1 MSDFVTV
8 SFKHEEN
15 MNPPP
20 FQELVD
26 DIVES
31 IVNSFRKML
40 SEYHL
45 LEEAKQNASQ
55 DEKNNLL
62 SAEARKMEVLRVMLR
77 IITNA
82 FEAIFQRIQC
92 YQFKMNGELTGS

>member
-1 MSDFVTV
+1 M
-8 SFKHEEN
+8 K
-15 MNPPP
+15 PPP

-45 LEEAKQNASQ
+45 LEEAKQNGSPH
-55 DEKNNLL
+55 EKNDLL
-62 SAEARKMEVLRVMLR
+62 LTEARKMKVLRVMLR

>member
-55 DEKNNLL
+55 HEKNLL

>member
-1 MSDFVTV
+1 M
-8 SFKHEEN
+8 K
-15 MNPPP
+15 PPP

-45 LEEAKQNASQ
+45 LKEAKQNASLH
-55 DEKNNLL
+55 EKNDLL
-62 SAEARKMEVLRVMLR
+62 SAEARKMDVLRVMLR

-92 YQFKMNGELTGS
+92 IQFKINGELTGS